1 MNDLRLGWRNL
12 WRNPTRTIISATAI
26 TLSFAALLTT
36 FGVSDASYD
45 QMLDA
50 AVKTAGGS
58 VLVHARGWHRSRA
71 GDLLLEEPAR
81 IAAIAHELPFV
92 RHTIPRIIVQGLL
105 SSPSGAAS
113 VRLLGVDAKAETPL
127 LDLAPFV
134 AEGSFLAARDADP
147 LVVGHK
153 LAAKLGLEL
162 GDRAV
167 ITCADPKGELAR
179 ALFHVSGILRPNSGL
194 DEGVAFTSLPAAAQV
209 VNAGR
214 RRTEIGLVL
223 TDDARRDEVARALR
237 AELQHSRSPVEVL
250 TWDQAL
256 PELLG
261 AIRADKSFAWLF
273 GLVVFVIMAFG
284 IANTFLMSVL
294 ERVRELGLL
303 SALGVTPARTARL
316 VFAETA
322 VLTLFSVALGY
333 LIALSLHFYL
343 SRWGI
348 DLAGLSGME
357 VEMAGVMVQDL
368 RLRSVIDPVR
378 WVAGGAGVVAIV
390 VLSACYPALRA
401 ARLDPVQAMRT
412 YE

>member
-36 FGVSDASYD
+36 FGVSDASYA
-45 QMLDA
+45 QILKA

-58 VLVHARGWHRSRA
+58 VLVHARGWQQSRA
-71 GDLLLEEPAR
+71 GDLLLDEPTQVATL
-81 IAAIAHELPFV
+81 AQGLPFV

-105 SSPSGAAS
+105 STPSGAKS
-113 VRLLGVDAKAETPL
+113 VRLLGVDAEAEKPL

-134 AEGSFLAARDADP
+134 TQGSFLDPADPDP
-147 LVVGHK
+147 LVIGHK
-153 LAAKLGLEL
+153 LAGKLGLKL

-209 VNAGR
+209 VNAGS

-223 TDDARRDEVARALR
+223 TDDARRNDVARALR
-237 AELQHSRSPVEVL
+237 AKLQGKARPVEVL

-273 GLVVFVIMAFG
+273 GMVVFVIMAFG

-303 SALGVTPARTARL
+303 SA
-316 VFAETA
+316 
-322 VLTLFSVALGY
+322 
-333 LIALSLHFYL
+333 
-343 SRWGI
+343 
-348 DLAGLSGME
+348 
-357 VEMAGVMVQDL
+357 
-368 RLRSVIDPVR
+368 
-378 WVAGGAGVVAIV
+378 
-390 VLSACYPALRA
+390 
-401 ARLDPVQAMRT
+401 
-412 YE
+412 